1 MPLTAE
7 QMREMGLK
15 YIIPS
20 RYATGG
26 SSQSQEQTTA
36 RGADE
41 QDSLADQS
49 GMQSEGY
56 VRARILEV
64 QGRAEAILESRA
76 REAMEAEDRAAET
89 EGESAVR
96 RLLERRQSE
105 AEAEA
110 ILERIA
116 RDMGQPS
123 GHPSQ
128 P

>member
-36 RGADE
+36 RGAGE
-41 QDSLADQS
+41 RVSLNSQ
-49 GMQSEGY
+49 GY